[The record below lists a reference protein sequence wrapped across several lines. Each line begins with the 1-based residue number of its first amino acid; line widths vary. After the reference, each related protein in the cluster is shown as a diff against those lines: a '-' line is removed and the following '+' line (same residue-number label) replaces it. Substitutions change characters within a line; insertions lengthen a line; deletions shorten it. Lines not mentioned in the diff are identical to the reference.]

1 MKTKGGLILGLFFLL
16 WAIPSMA
23 MEPVKVRMATFNL
36 GSSWYV
42 YGALMADILRNGLP
56 KGSTVDILP
65 HAGGV
70 GNPKLVYGGEAEMA
84 LGFNV
89 TAKWALEGKLAY
101 DKKMPTLRGLVGAL
115 DEYFVGIV
123 ATKKSKI
130 TSLAEIPEKR
140 MPIHLVTVPKGGM
153 GEYANQ
159 QIMEAYGA
167 GYDEIKSFGGKVT
180 HTSFSV
186 IAKMLVDGRADLF
199 MQVITVGH
207 PAMTEIAT
215 TTDVTFLSL
224 REDVVKKLSQYG
236 WIPATIPAGTFK
248 HQDQKVPTVGLTTN
262 LIATDKMPN
271 DLAYAITKAICENQE
286 TLSKGHAGLKS
297 FNPRVAW
304 KAENLGVPLHP
315 GAERFYKEKGLM
327 P

>member
-1 MKTKGGLILGLFFLL
+1 MKTRVSLILGLFFLL
-16 WAIPSMA
+16 WAIPSIA
-23 MEPVKVRMATFNL
+23 MESVKIRLATFRL
-36 GSSWYV
+36 GSSWYI
-42 YGALMADILRNGLP
+42 YGALMSDMLRAGLP
-56 KGSTVDILP
+56 KDSTVDVLP

-70 GNPKLVYGGEAEMA
+70 GNPKLVQSGEAELA

-89 TAKWALEGKLAY
+89 TAKWALEGKMAY
-101 DKKMPTLRGLVGAL
+101 DKKLPNLRGLVGAL

-130 TSLAEIPEKR
+130 SSLAAVVEKR
-140 MPIHLVTVPKGGM
+140 MPIHLVTVPRGGL
-153 GEYANQ
+153 GEYANR

-167 GYDEIKSFGGKVT
+167 GYDEIKSFGGNVT

-186 IAKMLVDGRADLF
+186 IAKMLADGRADLF
-199 MQVITVGH
+199 MHVITVGH

-262 LIATDKMPN
+262 LITTDKMSN
-271 DLAYAITKAICENQE
+271 ELAYKITKIICENQQA
-286 TLSKGHAGLKS
+286 LSKGHAGLKS

-315 GAERFYKEKGLM
+315 GAEKFYKEKGWM